1 MPKRLLIAGAVLLA
15 GAAVAETVFRDGFEH
30 GFEPAWKL
38 PDAGKEVRRELSE
51 KAFSGNQAAKVTVVS
66 NPERKFNRWP
76 DLLLSDYIPAKQG
89 NYILTGRIRFPE
101 GFGASC
107 GVAFYDQDKKR
118 INGNAF
124 FYGSKPASADWMPFR
139 VKAGAYSEATR
150 YVRIRI
156 SAPCWSSE
164 VFLLDDLQLDFQP
177 AVQEPPPWQPQYKL
191 KKGDPLTA
199 ADVMGPDG
207 IVYPDFSR
215 AGVRNGLMERPRRE
229 LKLSDFGGRPGQ
241 ECYDALTRAIAS
253 LPPEGGVIR
262 FDEGAYRLGRFVRVT
277 RDGVVLRGAG
287 RGKTRILFDYD
298 AGENGVDLY
307 RVAGSRLKPGGHIHI
322 YARPEGLRE
331 IRLTANGRE
340 IRRYRR
346 SMHSGN
352 ESLITAQLPGDLPEG
367 PVRFRAVAVY
377 ENEERSTEAAAVID
391 RKNGISFP
399 ARRPSGA
406 ILFHGAEPDAVPI
419 RLAKDGKRGDRR
431 VTLEQSGHGL
441 RAGEII
447 AIHAPATERWQ
458 RLTRNACNWGLY
470 RNYLAEVTGIEGA
483 DVEFD
488 MPLRI
493 DFPVIDGSTVQRRK
507 MIRGC
512 GVEDMSLEM
521 KNNFWVTLVGFENAV
536 DCWARNVAVYKCGR
550 HPIYARNAKNCAILD
565 CEFDDSFYHGV
576 GGTAYAGWE
585 VAYDCLMDNVTTRNL
600 RHAPLVQW
608 SAAGNVVRNSRFY
621 GCDAHWHSGWTN
633 ENLFENCLI
642 VSDTLERG
650 GSGHWNT
657 LTDEL
662 HHPIIGNAIMGTH
675 CENTHVINELQHPS
689 YGAGLKNV
697 RVAACPDGILVCSKE
712 HSEEIKKAVE
722 NLTPRLMYEERRWG
736 TYRVLDDSTY
746 EGGQHSLTKSITL
759 NPGKNISYQIHHHR
773 SEVWTF
779 VEGKGIFVLNGVEQR
794 VTADDTVIIPAEHYH
809 AIKAL
814 SKLTFIE
821 VQSGNRLVEEDIE
834 KFEWNWSE

>member
-191 KKGDPLTA
+191 KKGDPLTV

-229 LKLSDFGGRPGQ
+229 LKLRDFGGRPGQ
-241 ECYDALTRAIAS
+241 ECYDALTRAIAA

-262 FDEGAYRLGRFVRVT
+262 FGEGVYRLGRFVRIT

-377 ENEERSTEAAAVID
+377 ENEERSAEAAAVID

-406 ILFHGAEPDAVPI
+406 ILFHGAEPDAAPI

-470 RNYLAEVTGIEGA
+470 RNYLAEVTGVEGA

-493 DFPVIDGSTVQRRK
+493 DFPVIDGSTVQRQR

-650 GSGHWNT
+650 GSGHALLATAPEDGSHGPNGPRNVVWNCD
-657 LTDEL
+657 LYSLKDGVSLGGMNENWIFAYNRFRVKQGGGFL
-662 HHPIIGNAIMGTH
+662 LGSASFDHIIRGN
-675 CENTHVINELQHPS
+675 
-689 YGAGLKNV
+689 
-697 RVAACPDGILVCSKE
+697 
-712 HSEEIKKAVE
+712 
-722 NLTPRLMYEERRWG
+722 
-736 TYRVLDDSTY
+736 
-746 EGGQHSLTKSITL
+746 
-759 NPGKNISYQIHHHR
+759 
-773 SEVWTF
+773 
-779 VEGKGIFVLNGVEQR
+779 
-794 VTADDTVIIPAEHYH
+794 
-809 AIKAL
+809 
-814 SKLTFIE
+814 TFILE
-821 VQSGNRLVEEDIE
+821 DGKSPLLLYKTSDSGGIELEGNRICGGTALASGLGKPQVDRNNRLLPRDAPAPRPTPPVPSLY
-834 KFEWNWSE
+834 EWQKKHIRNSQRE